1 MARAIWS
8 GAISFGLVNVPVR
21 LFTATESKT
30 VRFHQFD
37 KASGQRVR
45 NLRVTEDSGEEVAY
59 DDIVKGYELEKGHFV
74 IVEPEEL
81 EAVEPGPSRSIEIED
96 FVDLHEVD
104 PIYFGSTYYLS
115 PGEGGAERPYALLR
129 AAMEESGKIAI
140 ARFVMRGKQHLA
152 AIRPA
157 GPVLVLSTMYFPD
170 EVRTPDVVGDVP
182 DQVEVSERERKAAVQ
197 LVESLTSEWEPD
209 RYQDTYRERV
219 LDLVHRKAEGEEIVD
234 ERPAAQE
241 GTVVD
246 LMAALEASVRAARG
260 DREARRGAGG
270 GTAKGGGRDDRAA
283 ADGGKAAAGG
293 RSWDDMSKD
302 ELYEEA
308 QRRKLPGRSK
318 LTRDELVEALS
329 EGDAETHAAAS

>member
-37 KASGQRVR
+37 KNSGQRVR

-59 DDIVKGYELEKGHFV
+59 DDIVKGYELEKGRFV

-115 PGEGGAERPYALLR
+115 PGEGGAEKPYALLK

-152 AIRPA
+152 AIRPS

-170 EVRTPDVVGDVP
+170 EVRAPDVVGDVP
-182 DQVEVSERERKAAVQ
+182 ETAEVSPRERTAAVQ
-197 LVESLTSEWEPD
+197 LVESLTSEWEPE

-260 DREARRGAGG
+260 DREARGGAGREAKASG
-270 GTAKGGGRDDRAA
+270 SSAKGGGGSAR
-283 ADGGKAAAGG
+283 GGAP
-293 RSWDDMSKD
+293 SWDEMSKD

-308 QRRKLPGRSK
+308 QKRKLPGRSK
-318 LTRDELVEALS
+318 MTRDELVEALS
-329 EGDAETHAAAS
+329 DGDAGAHAAAS